1 MAKISNRKM
10 NSTTVS
16 AATQAMAADKTIY
29 VKNSLSRDG
38 NTPLLKDPNQREL
51 NWYICGPTVYAPSH
65 LGHAR
70 TYVAFDTIRRV
81 LTDYFGFHVNYC
93 MNITDVDDKII
104 KRTRENWFRA
114 DFQKKNASNR
124 TAVVARIE
132 KAFDEAIAISKAKVA
147 EKEEELNDAKETHKK
162 DLLTALSEQTQKHKL
177 VVDNW
182 TATKKIIDNEDSKVD
197 ELMDVGGGVLAE
209 CLDRELADSTPFTNE
224 QFRHHAEGFEIE
236 YFDDMRAMNVRDPDV
251 ITRVTEYVP
260 HIIQYVSKIIENGD
274 GYVAKPDASGNS
286 SVYFDVAHFGE
297 NHTYAQLKPEAEGN
311 EAALQEG
318 EGSLAQKTSEKR
330 NNVDFALWKA
340 SKTGEPSWDSPWGK
354 GRPGWHIECS
364 AMATDVLGIDLDIHS
379 GGEDLKFP
387 HHTNECA
394 QAESYF
400 SNPNS
405 EYYHQRWCRVWLHS
419 GHLHINGCKMSKS
432 LKNFIT
438 IRTMLG
444 VFSMEQIRLMFLLQ
458 TWNAQMNVDWENE
471 EGTVAEAKSKEVQFR
486 EFFLTVRAL
495 ERDLSQL
502 PSLCSD
508 HQQWDEHDQK
518 LNKVVIE
525 AMNNVDDA
533 LRDSFNFPL
542 AVRALS
548 QMVTM
553 ANKYFLV
560 KQKVHAKPKILLL
573 KKIASYLNRILAC
586 LGVVRDD
593 QKHFLGERHFQLESK
608 LGSLLDIISRYRD
621 MVRKISTSG
630 EGSLEDSTEEF
641 IQELSALPGCKVE
654 STTPL
659 QTSLDYSDDQHVRST
674 KKAILDIASAFVLK
688 IREASEE
695 KDQKKAKMIALT
707 ASDHL
712 RDVELPSVGI
722 KLEDPIGSDDH
733 AIWKL
738 FDPEYLHN
746 LHKDQERSKLRSKIQ
761 DCKKQIGQLQ
771 DSKVSVR
778 EFFEREIEV
787 TPEGVEVAKYS
798 KFDNDGIPTHDS
810 KGEEITAKSQ
820 KKKLKKLS
828 RQQLKKYTGYQKKLE
843 KDPNLEDNLLST
855 LAIYEA
861 KLKELGDVGL

>member
-1 MAKISNRKM
+1 MTKGTSRLM
-10 NSTTVS
+10 NSTTAS
-16 AATQAMAADKTIY
+16 AVTQERVGDKTIY
-29 VKNSLSRDG
+29 VKNSLSREG
-38 NTPLLKDPNQREL
+38 NTPLLKDPNQRVL

-114 DFQKKNASNR
+114 DFHEKNTDNR
-124 TAVVARIE
+124 AAVVSRIE
-132 KAFDEAIAISKAKVA
+132 KAFDEAIAISKAKVS
-147 EKEEELNDAKETHKK
+147 EKENELNEAKENHKK
-162 DLLTALSEQTQKHKL
+162 DALTALNEQSQKHKL
-177 VVDNW
+177 VLDNW
-182 TATKKIIDNEDSKVD
+182 IAIKQIIDNEDSKVA

-209 CLDRELADSTPFTNE
+209 SLDHELADSTRFTNE
-224 QFRHHAEGFEIE
+224 QFRRHAERFEIE

-260 HIIQYVSKIIENGD
+260 NIIEYILRIIENGD
-274 GYVAKPDASGNS
+274 GYVASPNAAGNS
-286 SVYFDVAHFGE
+286 SVYFDVAHFGKK
-297 NHTYAQLKPEAEGN
+297 HTYAQLKPEAEGN

-330 NNVDFALWKA
+330 NNIDFALWKA
-340 SKTGEPSWDSPWGK
+340 SKTGEPSWESPWGK

-364 AMATDVLGIDLDIHS
+364 AMATDVIGIDLDIHS

-400 SNPNS
+400 SKPEND
-405 EYYHQRWCRVWLHS
+405 YYHQRWCRIWLHS

-495 ERDLSQL
+495 ERDLAQL
-502 PSLCSD
+502 PILCSD
-508 HQQWDEHDQK
+508 HQHWDDLDQN

-525 AMNNVDDA
+525 AMNDVDDA

-542 AVRALS
+542 VVRALS

-553 ANKYFLV
+553 ANKYFLA
-560 KQKVHAKPKILLL
+560 KQKVSSKPKILLL
-573 KKIASYLNRILAC
+573 KKIADYLNRILAC
-586 LGVVRDD
+586 LGVVRDN
-593 QKHFLGERHFQLESK
+593 QKHFLGEAHFQLERK
-608 LGSLLDIISRYRD
+608 LAPLLNTIGTYRD
-621 MVRKISTSG
+621 SVRKISTTG
-630 EGSLEDSTEEF
+630 EGSLEASTDMF
-641 IQELSALPGCKVE
+641 IRELSSIPGCTVE

-659 QTSLDYSDDQHVRST
+659 ETSLDTSDDSHVR
-674 KKAILDIASAFVLK
+674 KIKRVILDIASAFVMK

-695 KDQKKAKMIALT
+695 KDQKHTKIIALT
-707 ASDHL
+707 ASDNL
-712 RDVELPSVGI
+712 RDVELPRVGI
-722 KLEDPIGSDDH
+722 KLEDPIGNDDH

-738 FDPEYLHN
+738 FDPEYLQS
-746 LHKDQERSKLRSKIQ
+746 LHKDQERSKLKSKIQ
-761 DCKKQIGQLQ
+761 ECKKTISQLE
-771 DSKVSVR
+771 DSKSSVR
-778 EFFEREIEV
+778 EFFEQEMEV
-787 TPEGVEVAKYS
+787 TAEGKERAKYS
-798 KFDNDGIPTHDS
+798 SFDDDGIPTHDS
-810 KGEEITAKSQ
+810 EGVEITAKSQ
-820 KKKLKKLS
+820 KKKLKKLA
-828 RQQLKKYTGYQKKLE
+828 RQQQKKHTSYQKKLQ
-843 KDPNLEDNLLST
+843 KDPDLEQKALSM
-855 LAIYEA
+855 LAMYEA
-861 KLKELGDVGL
+861 KLKEMGDVGL